1 MNPQEVFRQPNAASH
16 SQHLTSFTGGSDML
30 EGFTNDMSYEGFVA
44 AADGISRSK
53 GLSRSRSSS
62 QAWRPNFSPPYD
74 YAPHP
79 VTNSLG
85 NQQLALDSSFH
96 SSSGSSSDWAREQS
110 GAANDG
116 VPGSSPLLQGYNLG
130 HSHQPQHDFQALMIA
145 SYAAPQAQEHT
156 SQDIELESQ
165 YSDNYPPLHQGLPFP
180 GLLSASTSPQLHVP
194 ESPPSGS
201 VTGHYLSS
209 SLPRAYGI
217 CHADP
222 EGHSGHGSHDGAP
235 TVVISSPGHMDNTLA
250 DGSMLNSSNY
260 AQDGSFAGPFLLPY
274 HALAQPGRGSIEATG
289 SATFTLS
296 ADLQSSS
303 SAETARGY
311 YTSSETAS
319 TTATFPPAT
328 SRGRGK
334 GKVKTKGKVKGKSL
348 QIAGVPRRR
357 RRVSESRFVTPFG
370 SPASQSLDRSP
381 AQGFCGRRNS
391 NGLGM
396 MSRPH
401 PYTSEATQGN
411 GENTEPAKGAKP
423 RGKRVGPLR
432 EDNRELATKRRND
445 RTVCIGCK
453 MAKVMCAGREDGG
466 VCERCASS
474 HSSAPKPFVCAPAS
488 FFELL
493 QQGST
498 ALLGLHVI
506 YPVNNST
513 GLREPMSLP
522 AEIHI
527 REMLRFIDGLQRTH
541 ERIRVYAGPTM
552 LYELDLRACWTYI
565 NSTCPP
571 NSHPFQQFID
581 GLKVQKQDGWKACI
595 RDGHGRPLNGNLC
608 DALLALDDMAP
619 WVRYTLVAKDSNTL
633 FVAPNGGRETFL
645 TPGEPNHRR
654 VIIVAAQ
661 LSRIIGRKLELQF
674 YDHLKKVLGN
684 PNICS
689 KLVLDVGRTLMSLR
703 RRLGQWEEACAAASV
718 CGTPE
723 PALRMHQDDTSS
735 SAPGNRVSRIKSLC
749 QVLYVYFCYM
759 RRRLPPDEQEGMR
772 TMRVWHPD
780 RAQAVEESFPQ
791 YESIE
796 GFEDW
801 LQFRERSLADAEMG
815 LDPGRS

>member
-1 MNPQEVFRQPNAASH
+1 MNPQEAFRQPNAASH
-16 SQHLTSFTGGSDML
+16 LQHLTSFTGGSDML
-30 EGFTNDMSYEGFVA
+30 EGFTNDMSCEGFVA

-79 VTNSLG
+79 VINSLG

-96 SSSGSSSDWAREQS
+96 SSTPFFKAAR
-110 GAANDG
+110 
-116 VPGSSPLLQGYNLG
+116 
-130 HSHQPQHDFQALMIA
+130 
-145 SYAAPQAQEHT
+145 AQEHT

-165 YSDNYPPLHQGLPFP
+165 YSDNYPPLHQGLPFQ
-180 GLLSASTSPQLHVP
+180 GLLSASTSPQLHLP

-201 VTGHYLSS
+201 VTGHHLSS

-222 EGHSGHGSHDGAP
+222 EGHSGHGSQDGAP
-235 TVVISSPGHMDNTLA
+235 RVVISSPGHMDNTLA

-260 AQDGSFAGPFLLPY
+260 TQDGSFADPFLLPY
-274 HALAQPGRGSIEATG
+274 HAMAQPGRGSIEATG

-303 SAETARGY
+303 SAETAKGY

-334 GKVKTKGKVKGKSL
+334 GKVKAKDKVKGKRL
-348 QIAGVPRRR
+348 QVAGTSRR
-357 RRVSESRFVTPFG
+357 RRVSESDFVTPFG

-381 AQGFCGRRNS
+381 VHGSFGRRNS
-391 NGLGM
+391 HGLGM

-498 ALLGLHVI
+498 ALLALHVI
-506 YPVNNST
+506 YPVNHST

-541 ERIRVYAGPTM
+541 ERIRAYAGPTM

-595 RDGHGRPLNGNLC
+595 RDGHGRPMNGNLC

-619 WVRYTLVAKDSNTL
+619 WVRYTLVSKDPGTL
-633 FVAPNGGRETFL
+633 FVALNGGRETFL

-718 CGTPE
+718 CGMPE
-723 PALRMHQDDTSS
+723 PALGMHQDDTSS

-801 LQFRERSLADAEMG
+801 LQFRERSVADAEMG
-815 LDPGRS
+815 LDPGQRVSGKTKYGYGVRSTIFWKELWIWMMRARTI